1 MDGKVNL
8 YSLCTSCGLSKSE
21 NIDKKKTKWFIESLN
36 YIKCRETYALGAS
49 ITR

>member
-21 NIDKKKTKWFIESLN
+21 NIDKKKQSDLLKV
-36 YIKCRETYALGAS
+36 
-49 ITR
+49 